1 MSPRLPPTPG
11 KFSAPHHRVQLAG
24 ALIVVVGMIVAAF
37 VWFAAA
43 RDGEGD
49 GTGDVTS
56 QREMQQVERLGGRA
70 TVQTV
75 QFDSWLG
82 SLWHGQRLA
91 WTLAILSLAVG
102 GGCAWIGALMGE
114 EVDE

>member
-1 MSPRLPPTPG
+1 MPG
-11 KFSAPHHRVQLAG
+11 KFSTPHHRVQLAG
-24 ALIVVVGMIVAAF
+24 ALIAVLGLLVAAF

-43 RDGEGD
+43 RDADPDGD

-91 WTLAILSLAVG
+91 WTLAILSLVVG
-102 GGCAWIGALMGE
+102 GGCAYIGVLMGE
-114 EVDE
+114 EVDERG